1 MTRRA
6 RVLVCLPV
14 WLALGLSPALAQAQH
29 VSHKGLAEVRAV
41 WFPQDAP
48 NDDNAVI
55 NEFLLRYEASA
66 RPWPWLRLTAAA
78 DLRADTD
85 WWTTTSWHP
94 SWDDRDEQRPRL
106 AIRRLDAS
114 VTRGALT
121 LDIGK
126 QFVRW
131 GKTDILNP
139 TDRFAPR
146 DYLNVF
152 DTDLLAVTGV
162 RAILERGA
170 DALDVVWVPAMTPS
184 RLPLP
189 GRRWAPQGDV
199 PAGLSLIDAGRTV
212 PGSGQAGARWSH
224 IGAGVEWS
232 VSGYRGF
239 MHLPVLETSFN
250 PTAWPPTVT
259 TALMFPR
266 IWMAGADIAVPLS
279 TLTLKGEAACFGGE
293 RRADQYCQFVVQTE
307 RQAGEWLLVAGYAG
321 EITRSGPEVDTFSPE
336 RGLARTFMGRA
347 GYTID
352 ANRSAA
358 VEGAVRQ
365 SLGGSW
371 LRAEY
376 SQTSGQ
382 HVRVT
387 VSGSWIRGDSGDF
400 FGRYHRNSHM
410 ATTVRYSF

>member
-6 RVLVCLPV
+6 RVPACLLVCL
-14 WLALGLSPALAQAQH
+14 ALGPALAQAQH
-29 VSHKGLAEVRAV
+29 VSQKGFAEVRAV
-41 WFPQDAP
+41 GSPQDAP
-48 NDDNAVI
+48 NDDNAVVT
-55 NEFLLRYEASA
+55 EWLLRYEASA
-66 RPWPWLRLTAAA
+66 RPWPWLRITAAA

-85 WWTTTSWHP
+85 GWTTTSCRP
-94 SWDDRDEQRPRL
+94 SWDDRDVRRPRL
-106 AIRRLDAS
+106 AIRRLNAS
-114 VTRGALT
+114 VTRGPLT

-126 QFVRW
+126 LFVRW

-152 DTDLLAVTGV
+152 DTDLLAVSGV

-170 DALDVVWVPAMTPS
+170 DTLDVVWVPAMTPS

-189 GRRWAPQGDV
+189 GRRWAPQADV
-199 PAGLSLIDAGRTV
+199 PAGIVVVDAGRTL
-212 PGSGQAGARWSH
+212 PEAGQAGARWSH

-232 VSGYRGF
+232 VSGYRGSL
-239 MHLPVLETSFN
+239 HVPDLETSFN
-250 PTAWPPTVT
+250 PAVWPPTA
-259 TALMFPR
+259 TAALTFPR
-266 IWMAGADIAVPLS
+266 IWMAGGDVAVPLS
-279 TLTLKGEAACFGGE
+279 TLTLKAEAACFGGG
-293 RRADQYCQFVVQTE
+293 RRADQYCQFVVQAE
-307 RQAGEWLLVAGYAG
+307 RQAGEWFLVAGYAG
-321 EITRSGPEVDTFSPE
+321 EITRSGREPDTFSPE

-347 GYTID
+347 GFTID

-365 SLGGSW
+365 DLDGSW

-376 SQTSGQ
+376 SQASGQ

-387 VSGSWIRGDSGDF
+387 ISGSWIRGDPGDF
-400 FGRYHRNSHM
+400 FGRYRRNSHV